1 MRPRLQ
7 VPTRSFKNRIVRTGR
22 GNPDKR
28 GLGPRARQPSNL
40 GISASVIA
48 PGRLMGLPYTA
59 KMVLSERD
67 VGTKFIT
74 PVMEKAGWDVQ
85 TQVRDER
92 AFE

>member
-1 MRPRLQ
+1 
-7 VPTRSFKNRIVRTGR
+7 VGVKTS
-22 GNPDKR
+22 
-28 GLGPRARQPSNL
+28 
-40 GISASVIA
+40 IA